1 MIPFPS
7 FLFFGVLSSLLR
19 CWSRSLWLNVLFH
32 KWFPCSHAAPVVNV
46 IAESWRLS
54 EVQWP
59 DARSGV
65 HILWTASDLAQVQ
78 SWQRSACLTC
88 SLSAPVKR
96 LQPESVVMSEM
107 IRVGR
112 ATPLSKKMSI
122 SLLSNFTWQTEI
134 NKRVYSP
141 GQRFMEAIFVRIIG
155 SEAPKNVHTCFYFKN
170 VIKLLLS

>member
-1 MIPFPS
+1 MISFPS
-7 FLFFGVLSSLLR
+7 FLYFGVLSSLLR
-19 CWSRSLWLNVLFH
+19 CWSRSLRLNVLFH

-65 HILWTASDLAQVQ
+65 HILWTASDLAQAQ
-78 SWQRSACLTC
+78 SWQRSACMTC

-107 IRVGR
+107 IRVDR
-112 ATPLSKKMSI
+112 ATPLPKNEHFSAQRFHLADWRSI
-122 SLLSNFTWQTEI
+122 
-134 NKRVYSP
+134 KRVYSS

-155 SEAPKNVHTCFYFKN
+155 SEALKNVHMCFHFKN
-170 VIKLLLS
+170 VI